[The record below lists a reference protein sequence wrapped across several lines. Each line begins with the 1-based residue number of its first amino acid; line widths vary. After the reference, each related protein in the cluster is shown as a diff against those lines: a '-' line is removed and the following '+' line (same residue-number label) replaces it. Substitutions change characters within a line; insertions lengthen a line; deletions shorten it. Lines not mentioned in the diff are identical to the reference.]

1 MGLPGLPAKVISAA
15 LADNITEAERAI
27 AAAPGM
33 YGRIWYGQGLA
44 FDEAY
49 QILQEP
55 HRFYI
60 RRPSYILTHYTVVD
74 VVCMLLCN
82 PTYEH
87 RCPLCVPRIYYRR
100 AFAHAS
106 VYHYAHPITLA
117 QELSILDDPKDKK
130 SGKTSGQN
138 PNAGWYN
145 RFVQTGKSDHET
157 KTNGCFGGHSSSFTR
172 HTHAFISCMPVRGR
186 FICDCKCASSDV

>member
-1 MGLPGLPAKVISAA
+1 MGLPGLPEKVISAA
-15 LADNITEAERAI
+15 LADNITDAERAI

-60 RRPSYILTHYTVVD
+60 RRPSDILTHYTVVD

-82 PTYEH
+82 PHTNIAV
-87 RCPLCVPRIYYRR
+87 RC
-100 AFAHAS
+100 
-106 VYHYAHPITLA
+106 VYHVYIIGVHPPMRLYIIMRT
-117 QELSILDDPKDKK
+117 Q
-130 SGKTSGQN
+130 
-138 PNAGWYN
+138 
-145 RFVQTGKSDHET
+145 
-157 KTNGCFGGHSSSFTR
+157 
-172 HTHAFISCMPVRGR
+172 
-186 FICDCKCASSDV
+186 